1 MAIGGRPERSAERRA
16 LRIHLW
22 VQCPLTLLRVQN
34 TLRVQ
39 CVVTD
44 KDVGHVMGRL
54 QEVPSEFVAERAW
67 EAKVFTPDS
76 CPSLVY
82 VEFELTTSRWR

>member
-1 MAIGGRPERSAERRA
+1 MAIGGRPEHSAEGRA

-22 VQCPLTLLRVQN
+22 AQCPLTLLRVQN

-44 KDVGHVMGRL
+44 KAVGHVMGGRT

-67 EAKVFTPDS
+67 DS

>member
-1 MAIGGRPERSAERRA
+1 M
-16 LRIHLW
+16 HLW
-22 VQCPLTLLRVQN
+22 AQCPLTLLRASKHPQSPV
-34 TLRVQ
+34 
-39 CVVTD
+39 C
-44 KDVGHVMGRL
+44 GHRRGRGPCNGKAGRRKSL
-54 QEVPSEFVAERAW
+54 VAERAW